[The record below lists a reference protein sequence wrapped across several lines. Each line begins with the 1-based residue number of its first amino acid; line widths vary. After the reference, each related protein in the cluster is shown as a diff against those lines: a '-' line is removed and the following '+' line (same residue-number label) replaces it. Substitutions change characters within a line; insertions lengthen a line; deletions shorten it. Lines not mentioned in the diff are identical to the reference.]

1 MNQNYKCYKNL
12 TPMMTPKNQG
22 NKSYE
27 TYESLTP
34 MNYSSISLRNQ
45 FSRDFLSK

>member
-1 MNQNYKCYKNL
+1 
-12 TPMMTPKNQG
+12 MMTLKNQG
-22 NKSYE
+22 NKGYE

-34 MNYSSISLRNQ
+34 MNYSSINLRNQ

>member
-1 MNQNYKCYKNL
+1 
-12 TPMMTPKNQG
+12 MMTPKNQG
-22 NKSYE
+22 NKSYKS
-27 TYESLTP
+27 YKGLTP